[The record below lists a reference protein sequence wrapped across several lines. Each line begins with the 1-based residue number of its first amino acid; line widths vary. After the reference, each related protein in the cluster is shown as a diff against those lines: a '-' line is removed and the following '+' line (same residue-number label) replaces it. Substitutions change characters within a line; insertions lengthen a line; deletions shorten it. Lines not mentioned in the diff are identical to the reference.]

1 MKNTLITIAGAAAI
15 LALAQTSQAVPI
27 NGNIGFG
34 GSVTLNGGTVGTATG
49 VVANGWNGTQVT
61 VNSTSG
67 TFTIIPA
74 GTPVVM
80 NASAWTFGTALASF
94 WSIPTILPGFT
105 FNLTSSTIQ
114 PSSPGFLNITLVGTV
129 SDGTPADTS
138 ALFGSLSIQDPP
150 ANGTTTFTES
160 LSFHSQPPSTP
171 DGGTTLMLL
180 GAAFSGI
187 ALIKRKLVA

>member
-1 MKNTLITIAGAAAI
+1 V
-15 LALAQTSQAVPI
+15 ALAQTSHAVPI

-49 VVANGWNGTQVT
+49 VIANGWNGTTVT
-61 VNSTSG
+61 INSTSG
-67 TFTIIPA
+67 TFSVIPA

-80 NASAWTFGTALASF
+80 NASAWTFGTALANF

-105 FNLTSSTIQ
+105 FNMTSSTVQ

-138 ALFGSLSIQDPP
+138 ALFGSLEIHDPP
-150 ANGTTTFTES
+150 ANGVTTFTES
-160 LSFHSQPPSTP
+160 LSFHSSPPTTP
-171 DGGTTLMLL
+171 DGGTTVMLL
-180 GAAFSGI
+180 GAVLSGM
-187 ALIKRKLVA
+187 ALLKRKLMA